1 MTDALAAGAVGTDV
15 AVDRAGGRAWVLFS
29 EAA

>member
-1 MTDALAAGAVGTDV
+1 VLDAGAVGTDV
-15 AVDRAGGRAWVLFS
+15 AIDRGDGRAWVLFR